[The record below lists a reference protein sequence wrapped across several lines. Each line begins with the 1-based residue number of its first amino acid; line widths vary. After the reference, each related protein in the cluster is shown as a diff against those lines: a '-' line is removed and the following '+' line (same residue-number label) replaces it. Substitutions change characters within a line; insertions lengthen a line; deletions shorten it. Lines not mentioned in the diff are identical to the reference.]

1 MPCIELF
8 VFTFTQHY
16 ADIVAWLRCVY
27 LQISDSNEFLER
39 TFLSPAAVKAGLLI
53 SSWMRDAGLFTY
65 VPSPLP
71 SLAHRERDR
80 ELEIVHS
87 SVQIIAWWEICAVL
101 MVGVW

>member
-1 MPCIELF
+1 MS
-8 VFTFTQHY
+8 TQHCAY
-16 ADIVAWLRCVY
+16 IVVWLRCVC

-71 SLAHRERDR
+71 SLAQRER
-80 ELEIVHS
+80 EIVQS
-87 SVQIIAWWEICAVL
+87 SADIVL
-101 MVGVW
+101 VGNLCCFHDWGLTASLKD